1 MKKISFI
8 ISFLAISLFASAQQ
22 EYSMHFMRNVWN
34 SNYTNPGLQPYQ
46 KFFITGTS
54 VGTSLSLK
62 GLGDTPI
69 FVENTDGEF
78 TPNYQ
83 EIIDNLDEDFRIR
96 SNVSAELFGVGFKV
110 KKLFFSLSTAT
121 KVTSQIV
128 LPKDFFEL
136 VWYGNERFVG
146 ETVEFGPG
154 IDIEAYQELALGV
167 NYTFNRKL
175 SAGMRVKRLTGIFS
189 ATTTSDDLL
198 LTTGENH
205 YETNIQTN
213 YIANISSSF
222 LNIVA
227 PQDGNVANTTATFN
241 EEALDNIVDNRQF
254 PDGNSGWAGDFGV
267 SINLKDRVEISVSA
281 LDLGYIDWTS
291 GVSGL
296 QSSGNFNFDGLT
308 LGQATSGDIVSFA
321 AVEDSLLTL
330 LNVESVPGNSFRTN
344 LSPKFYASALL
355 KYGQWQLGG
364 MWYNELAPN
373 NEIISSI
380 GLSGRYV
387 LDDKLSFG
395 AVYAYHD
402 GRFDNIGVN
411 TTFKLGPLQ
420 FHVLVDN
427 IAPLFNPATI
437 EYTNVRAGFNI
448 VFGTKKMRK
457 FREGRLDAPAL
468 PGENKD
474 KKKKK
479 KNRNNSE
486 SN

>member
-8 ISFLAISLFASAQQ
+8 IYFLAISLFASAQQ

-62 GLGDTPI
+62 GLGDTPV
-69 FVENTDGEF
+69 FVEDANGAF

-83 EIIDNLDEDFRIR
+83 EIIDNVDEDFRVR
-96 SNVSAELFGVGFKV
+96 TNLSAELFGVGFKV
-110 KKLFFSLSTAT
+110 KKLFFSLSTSTKAT
-121 KVTSQIV
+121 AQVV

-136 VWYGNERFVG
+136 AWYGNEAFIG
-146 ETVEFGPG
+146 ETVEFGPSFNV
-154 IDIEAYQELALGV
+154 EAYQELALGV

-189 ATTTSDDLL
+189 ASTTSDDLL

-205 YETNIQTN
+205 YEANIQTN
-213 YIANISSSF
+213 YVANISSSF
-222 LNIVA
+222 MNIVA
-227 PQDGNVANTTATFN
+227 PADGQILNTTANFN
-241 EEALDNIVDNRQF
+241 QTALDDIIDNRQF
-254 PDGNSGWAGDFGV
+254 PEGNSGWAGDFGA
-267 SINLKDRVEISVSA
+267 SINLKDRLEISVSA

-291 GVSGL
+291 GISGL
-296 QSSGNFNFDGLT
+296 QSTGNFSFDGLT
-308 LGQATSGDIVSFA
+308 FDQATSGDIVSFA

-330 LNVESVPGNSFRTN
+330 LNVQSVPGNTFRTN
-344 LSPKFYASALL
+344 LSPKFYASALF

-364 MWYNELAPN
+364 MWYNELARN

-411 TTFKLGPLQ
+411 TSFKLGPLQ
-420 FHVLVDN
+420 FHVIVDN
-427 IAPLFNPATI
+427 IFPLFNPATI

-457 FREGRLDAPAL
+457 FREGKLDEPSL
-468 PGENKD
+468 PD
-474 KKKKK
+474 
-479 KNRNNSE
+479 NSE